1 MEKADKE
8 NKNKRM
14 LITGVLSAI
23 IYGLWAY
30 YVNQG
35 LPTALASS
43 LAQAISSFIGGYL
56 VAGIIEFTFSIT
68 PKPWR
73 FPVSA
78 FIPYGITLSIYALV
92 HKFVGTPDIL
102 STILPNIIIGTPYFV
117 IYCIKLEKND
127 ALSLIS
133 EPVKD

>member
-1 MEKADKE
+1 MQNSDKE
-8 NKNKRM
+8 SKNKRM
-14 LITGVLSAI
+14 LVTGVLSAI

-43 LAQAISSFIGGYL
+43 LAQAISSFIGGYV
-56 VAGIIEFTFSIT
+56 VAGMIEFTFSIT

-78 FIPYGITLSIYALV
+78 FIPYATTLSIYALV
-92 HKFVGTPDIL
+92 HKFVGTPDIFT
-102 STILPNIIIGTPYFV
+102 TILPNIIIGTPYFV
-117 IYCIKLEKND
+117 IYCIRLEKSD

>member
-1 MEKADKE
+1 MQNSDKE
-8 NKNKRM
+8 SKNRRM
-14 LITGVLSAI
+14 FITGILSAI

-78 FIPYGITLSIYALV
+78 FIPYAITLSIYALV
-92 HKFVGTPDIL
+92 HKLVGTPDIL
-102 STILPNIIIGTPYFV
+102 STILPNIIIGTPYF
-117 IYCIKLEKND
+117 ILYCIKLEKND
-127 ALSLIS
+127 ALLLRP
-133 EPVKD
+133 EPPTV